1 MTKAESNQQNAE
13 LSTGPKTP
21 EGKAIVSKNALKH
34 GAYSQAIIIIGEDPA
49 AFEALQ
55 AGMMES
61 LNPIGLLE
69 ERLVDR
75 LSALFWRIER
85 AGRAENDAM
94 RLSHSYTKPESL
106 REYAPAYAALSQEC
120 FADAMSRISRYEG
133 QLERSF
139 FRVLHELERIQ
150 ARRKGETVIPPAVAD
165 VSVHGVGSGD

>member
-1 MTKAESNQQNAE
+1 MTKDKSNQQNAE

-34 GAYSQAIIIIGEDPA
+34 GAYSQAVLVIGEDPA

-61 LNPIGLLE
+61 LRPVGLLE
-69 ERLVDR
+69 ERLVER
-75 LSALFWRIER
+75 LSSLSWRIDRAGKAEREGFILSHAYTTEKERNAVPTYSAMACGTIADRIER
-85 AGRAENDAM
+85 
-94 RLSHSYTKPESL
+94 L
-106 REYAPAYAALSQEC
+106 Q
-120 FADAMSRISRYEG
+120 RYEG

-150 ARRKGETVIPPAVAD
+150 ARRKGETVILPMVAE
-165 VSVHGVGSGD
+165 VNVHGVMPGD